1 MPEDG
6 SMTMVEVMPTVGA
19 MSPHGSMPADTGVAR
34 WSDHSTAPVAPDRA
48 YTVSFSV
55 ATKTC
60 PL

>member
-1 MPEDG
+1 
-6 SMTMVEVMPTVGA
+6 MVEVIPTVGV
-19 MSPHGSMPADTGVAR
+19 MFPHGSRRAGTGEAR
-34 WSDHSTAPVAPDRA
+34 WSDHARVPSAEDSA